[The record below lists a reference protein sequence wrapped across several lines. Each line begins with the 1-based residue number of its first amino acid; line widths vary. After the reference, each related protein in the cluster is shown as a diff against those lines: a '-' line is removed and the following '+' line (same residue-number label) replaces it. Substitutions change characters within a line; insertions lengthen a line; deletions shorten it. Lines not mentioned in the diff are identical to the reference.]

1 MILST
6 SATHI
11 VNDMLQGEIAATE
24 TYQQALAQ
32 VGNEPGA
39 EGLHGAHRDH
49 REAANRLR
57 QYVRALGGEPSQSSQ
72 TWGVFAKAVEGA
84 AKLLG
89 NTAALKALK
98 AGEERGAA
106 TYEEALTNEHTS
118 STRVHRLLARF
129 LVAPDTKSHRAARPN
144 AESDFVRCPC
154 SIGSAM

>member
-11 VNDMLQGEIAATE
+11 INDMLQGELAATE

-39 EGLHGAHRDH
+39 DDLRRVHAEH

-57 QYVRALGGEPSQSSQ
+57 QFIHDLDGEPSQSSQ
-72 TWGVFAKAVEGA
+72 TWGVFAKAVEGT

-106 TYEEALTNEHTS
+106 NYQEALTNEHLPAEVIEYLRS
-118 STRVHRLLARF
+118 SLLPQTRGHVEVL
-129 LVAPDTKSHRAARPN
+129 
-144 AESDFVRCPC
+144 DFILQLD
-154 SIGSAM
+154 S

>member
-11 VNDMLQGEIAATE
+11 INDMLQGELAATE

-32 VGNEPGA
+32 VGSEPGA
-39 EGLHGAHRDH
+39 EDLRRLHVEH

-57 QYVRALGGEPSQSSQ
+57 QYVRDLGGKPSQSSQ
-72 TWGVFAKAVEGA
+72 TWGAIAKAVEGV

-106 TYEEALTNEHTS
+106 TYKEALTNEH
-118 STRVHRLLARF
+118 LPEGF
-129 LVAPDTKSHRAARPN
+129 I
-144 AESDFVRCPC
+144 EFVRTTLLPQTRAHVHVLDR
-154 SIGSAM
+154 ILQSAA

>member
-39 EGLHGAHRDH
+39 DDLRRHHVEH
-49 REAANRLR
+49 REAANWLR
-57 QYVRALGGEPSQSSQ
+57 QYVRELGGQPSQSSQ
-72 TWGVFAKAVEGA
+72 TWGVVAKAVQGV
-84 AKLLG
+84 AKLFG

-98 AGEERGAA
+98 VGEERGAA
-106 TYEEALTNEHTS
+106 TYEEALTNEH
-118 STRVHRLLARF
+118 LPKEF
-129 LVAPDTKSHRAARPN
+129 I
-144 AESDFVRCPC
+144 DFVRTTLLPQTQAHVHVLDR
-154 SIGSAM
+154 ILQSAN